1 MPADKVDREADALY
15 GLPPGD
21 FTRAR
26 DELARR
32 LRKEGRRA
40 DADAVKALRKPT
52 AAAWALNQLAR
63 RRPKEVDRL
72 LAAGKRLRKAHEEL
86 LSGGDRSALQDAS
99 AAERELVDTLTRDA
113 TAVAAEAG
121 TASSTALDERIR
133 NTLHA
138 AALDEQTAADLAA
151 GRMVRD
157 REAVGMFGAA
167 TAAPETTRKTRAADK
182 GRSDTGAR
190 DLAKRRRDLEREL
203 ASARA
208 EEQKAQRAHARAV
221 KASERAGRR
230 ADEARRR
237 AEEARDGLREAEQLE
252 RDTAKSYDCAT
263 RAVAA
268 AEKKLR

>member
-1 MPADKVDREADALY
+1 MPADKVDREAAELY
-15 GLPPGD
+15 GLQLAD
-21 FTRAR
+21 FTQAR

-40 DADAVKALRKPT
+40 DADSVKALRKPT

-63 RRPKEVDRL
+63 RRPRDIARL

-86 LSGGDRSALQDAS
+86 LSGGDRSTLQDAS

-121 TASSTALDERIR
+121 TARSTTLDESVR

-138 AALDEQTAADLAA
+138 AALDEQIAAELAA
-151 GRMVRD
+151 GRMARE

-167 TAAPETTRKTRAADK
+167 TAEPRPTATPSPAGK
-182 GRSDTGAR
+182 RSRDAR
-190 DLAKRRRDLEREL
+190 PKRDLERKL
-203 ASARA
+203 ATVRSEGQQA
-208 EEQKAQRAHARAV
+208 ERAHARAV
-221 KASERAGRR
+221 KATAQARKRS
-230 ADEARRR
+230 DEAQQR
-237 AEEARDGLREAEQLE
+237 AEEARAALRDAERQEKEAA
-252 RDTAKSYDCAT
+252 RAHDRAA

-268 AEKKLR
+268 AAKKLG

>member
-1 MPADKVDREADALY
+1 MPADKVDREADKLY
-15 GLPPGD
+15 GLPLAD
-21 FTRAR
+21 FTQAR

-32 LRKEGRRA
+32 LRKEDRRA

-63 RRPKEVDRL
+63 RRPKDVERL
-72 LAAGKRLRKAHEEL
+72 LAAGKRLRKAYDEL
-86 LSGGDRSALQDAS
+86 LSGGDRTALQDAS

-121 TASSTALDERIR
+121 TASSTALDERVR
-133 NTLHA
+133 STLHA

-151 GRMVRD
+151 GRMVKE

-167 TAAPETTRKTRAADK
+167 TEAPATTSKARTADK
-182 GRSDTGAR
+182 RRGDTGSR

-208 EEQKAQRAHARAV
+208 EEQKAQREHARAV
-221 KASERAGRR
+221 NASERAGRR

-252 RDTAKSYDCAT
+252 RDTARAHDRAT

-268 AEKKLR
+268 AERKLR

>member
-1 MPADKVDREADALY
+1 MPAQKVEREADELY
-15 GLPPGD
+15 AIPLAD
-21 FTRAR
+21 FTQAR

-63 RRPKEVDRL
+63 RRRKDVERL
-72 LAAGKRLRKAHEEL
+72 LAAGKRLRKAHEGL

-138 AALDEQTAADLAA
+138 AALEEQTAADLAA
-151 GRMVRD
+151 GRMVRE

-167 TAAPETTRKTRAADK
+167 TAAPATTSKARTADK
-182 GRSDTGAR
+182 RRGGTRSR
-190 DLAKRRRDLEREL
+190 DVAKRRRDLEREL
-203 ASARA
+203 AIARA
-208 EEQKAQRAHARAV
+208 EEQKAQRERARAV
-221 KASERAGRR
+221 KASKRAGRR

-237 AEEARDGLREAEQLE
+237 AEDARAGHREAEQLE
-252 RDTAKSYDCAT
+252 RDTAKAYDRAT